1 MIDFNF
7 SPMEED
13 IGIFGKKGTGKTT
26 RAKMILDLIPN
37 IARII
42 WSPQKALENFGGY
55 GEPVDKIEDLH
66 HGAFIW
72 TGIYN
77 KATFLNFC
85 NKVMEFKNLVLVVDD
100 CHEYVSK
107 QFMPPEFETLV
118 MSGRNRGISGIYL
131 SPFPAQVPNQIL
143 GNCTHIF
150 NYQMNLISQIEW
162 VRDNF
167 FGDSAWLLLPKN
179 LRNKMYISNNDIDI
193 LPQYAFLYR
202 KDSDMRTQFSWGGQ
216 SDEIKASD
224 EIKEDSEPN
233 ANTETSDSSV
243 SGESLSQEIQ
253 QREKSEH
260 TPENSP

>member
-1 MIDFNF
+1 MINF
-7 SPMEED
+7 DWSPLEED

-26 RAKMILDLIPN
+26 RGKMILDLIPN
-37 IARII
+37 TARII
-42 WSPQKALENFGGY
+42 WSPQKAMENFGGY
-55 GEPVDKIEDLH
+55 GEPVENIEDLH

-85 NKVMEFKNLVLVVDD
+85 NKVMEFRNLIIIVDD

-118 MSGRNRGISGIYL
+118 MSGRNRGISGIYIG
-131 SPFPAQVPNQIL
+131 PFPAQVPNQIL

-150 NYQMNLISQIEW
+150 HYPMNLISQIEW

-179 LRNKMYISNNDIDI
+179 LRNKFYTGQTDIDVM
-193 LPQYAFLYR
+193 PQHGFLYR
-202 KDSDMRTQFSWGGQ
+202 KDSDMKTQFSWGGET
-216 SDEIKASD
+216 DEIKASD
-224 EIKEDSEPN
+224 ETIEDSEPSTN
-233 ANTETSDSSV
+233 RDSSDSSV
-243 SGESLSQEIQ
+243 PREPLPQEIQ
-253 QREKSEH
+253 ESEKSEH
-260 TPENSP
+260 TSQKDP